1 MANVKISQLTAK
13 GAHVETTDRIAIA
26 DFNGTT
32 YDSKYIT
39 GAQLTPYKK
48 YVALISQTSTN
59 APTAIVLENTL
70 SGTPTLT
77 RTGIGSYELTLN
89 TEFTTDKTWVVGGS
103 ADNNAGGGDF
113 ATLDIRRLN
122 ANKITLITY
131 DNFSVSDDM
140 LVSTSIEIR
149 VYP

>member
-26 DFNGTT
+26 DFNGST

-48 YVALISQTSTN
+48 YVALISQTGTA
-59 APTAIVLENTL
+59 APTATILENTI
-70 SGTPTLT
+70 GTLT
-77 RTGIGSYELTLN
+77 FVRNGVGTYEITSSSLFTNSKTFVYLTN
-89 TEFTTDKTWVVGGS
+89 PSSTATTIYVFNSSSILFETKDITSQTPFIPNVDEVL
-103 ADNNAGGGDF
+103 DN
-113 ATLDIRRLN
+113 
-122 ANKITLITY
+122 
-131 DNFSVSDDM
+131 
-140 LVSTSIEIR
+140 TSIEIR